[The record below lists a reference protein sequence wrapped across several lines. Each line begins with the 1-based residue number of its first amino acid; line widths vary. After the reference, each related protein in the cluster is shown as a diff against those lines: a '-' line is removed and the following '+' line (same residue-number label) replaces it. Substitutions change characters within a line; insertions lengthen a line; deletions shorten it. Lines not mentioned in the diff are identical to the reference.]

1 MGLRGVWICP
11 TRSHALIGSIGHDGC
26 LSANHWRR
34 GHIASEN
41 HGWFR
46 HRPLIARSR
55 KLSLMMPGCYAPL
68 SHFRMKL
75 GAAGAGGQ
83 KSADRLRRQAVGG
96 CFRTAKQNARRLGA
110 LERRYLDPRREA
122 LGTMGY
128 ARPRSHRHAGWSD
141 HGADGGDVV
150 VRAGA
155 RAIAVPA
162 TASS

>member
-1 MGLRGVWICP
+1 MGLRGLWICP
-11 TRSHALIGSIGHDGC
+11 RSHTLIGSISHDGS

-110 LERRYLDPRREA
+110 LERRYLDPDVTPWGRWATLGLGLTAMLVGQMTA
-122 LGTMGY
+122 LTAVMRGT
-128 ARPRSHRHAGWSD
+128 
-141 HGADGGDVV
+141 GDVQSV
-150 VRAGA
+150 SH
-155 RAIAVPA
+155 I
-162 TASS
+162 